1 MHLGILNQLS
11 ILIFFALA
19 AFLAM
24 ACSDSVVEE
33 GRFSNDEKRAE
44 LRRLVN
50 ESERAIEADP
60 VVVEGT
66 VLEPTIADTPLDSD
80 DILARL
86 DSALASDDDEAIGD
100 YLLDLEDQGGEI
112 AVRGMGIAIDHA
124 LDEEIKLDAIAALA
138 MMENEDV
145 RAPLLRALSDQSED
159 VQIAALEVIADS
171 EMFDLLSVL
180 RLRKEREN
188 NEATLEAL
196 DETIE
201 ESSTSKIWIELSNP
215 SSGFAARSCSI
226 SLSAYCW
233 T

>member
-1 MHLGILNQLS
+1 MSRGRKEGTLGMDLGIRNQLS
-11 ILIFFALA
+11 ISIFFVLA
-19 AFLAM
+19 AFLVM

-50 ESERAIEADP
+50 ESERVRETDP
-60 VVVEGT
+60 AVVEDT
-66 VLEPTIADTPLDSD
+66 ALEPTIADTPSDSD

-86 DSALASDDDEAIGD
+86 DSALASNDDEAISD
-100 YLLDLEDQGGEI
+100 YLLDLEDRGGEI

-124 LDEEIKLDAIAALA
+124 LDEEIKLDAIDSLA
-138 MMENEDV
+138 MMQDEDV
-145 RAPLLRALSDQSED
+145 RAPLLRALDDQSED

-196 DETIE
+196 NETIE
-201 ESSTSKIWIELSNP
+201 ELEYIQDLEQ
-215 SSGFAARSCSI
+215 GQ
-226 SLSAYCW
+226 
-233 T
+233 